1 MKAKKMQAE
10 GGKKKTHNMIQTNNS
25 AVKVKNI
32 ALPVN
37 RLDSADG
44 LNLMRVPR

>member
-1 MKAKKMQAE
+1 
-10 GGKKKTHNMIQTNNS
+10 MILTNNS

-37 RLDSADG
+37 KLDSADD

>member
-1 MKAKKMQAE
+1 MEWEA
-10 GGKKKTHNMIQTNNS
+10 HNMILTNNS

-37 RLDSADG
+37 KLDNADG

>member
-1 MKAKKMQAE
+1 
-10 GGKKKTHNMIQTNNS
+10 MIQTNNS